1 MFESLIKLH
10 YSQTRGWGTH
20 NTPWF
25 ESLIKLHYSQTRG
38 ARLRSRREFESL
50 IKLHY
55 SQTTLI
61 CTLHSPRFE
70 SLIKLHYSQTLL
82 SRRYRHVRFES
93 LIKLHY
99 SQTSNQHSRNNTTN
113 CREQCIGM
121 CISYYNIKNKENQ
134 VKIHTNPH
142 LPCIFVYFLTCFE
155 KCFQA
160 KAL

>member
-10 YSQTRGWGTH
+10 YSQTVRVVES
-20 NTPWF
+20 PRLSF
-25 ESLIKLHYSQTRG
+25 ESLIKLHYSQT
-38 ARLRSRREFESL
+38 AIELSCCLLPFESL

-55 SQTTLI
+55 SQTFMVIITVPVL
-61 CTLHSPRFE
+61 
-70 SLIKLHYSQTLL
+70 
-82 SRRYRHVRFES
+82 FES